1 MFFCVESTSKLAV
14 HGVAGSPFTLNTA
27 PSGISGLSKPE
38 QKLAP
43 VGHAGSAGPGCSDV
57 VESLVGRLLTD
68 GPEVLD
74 VPTGADDDGSLGVED
89 VELELADCEVLDTG
103 ELVAPVAPVEPGAP
117 VAPVLP
123 ADGATGELEPAGPV
137 VGDDDVWAGL
147 EGTPELV
154 GDVVPDGWGAQDS
167 PSHEVESPHP
177 DAAPAAG
184 RRNESE

>member
-1 MFFCVESTSKLAV
+1 M
-14 HGVAGSPFTLNTA
+14 
-27 PSGISGLSKPE
+27 
-38 QKLAP
+38 
-43 VGHAGSAGPGCSDV
+43 
-57 VESLVGRLLTD
+57 LLTD

-74 VPTGADDDGSLGVED
+74 VPAGADEDGSLWVDD
-89 VELELADCEVLDTG
+89 VELELADGELLNIG
-103 ELVAPVAPVEPGAP
+103 ELVAPVAPVEP

-147 EGTPELV
+147 EATPELV
-154 GDVVPDGWGAQDS
+154 GAVVPDGWGAQDS

-184 RRNESE
+184 RSNESE